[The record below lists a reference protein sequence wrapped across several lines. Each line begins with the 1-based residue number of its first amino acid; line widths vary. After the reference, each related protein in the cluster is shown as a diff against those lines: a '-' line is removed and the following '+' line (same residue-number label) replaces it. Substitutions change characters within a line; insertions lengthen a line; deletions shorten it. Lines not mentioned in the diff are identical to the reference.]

1 MTIWLGID
9 TSSGTSVAIGDGAN
23 LLAEVNF
30 EDTMGHAENIGDAIV
45 QVLQSAK
52 LVSKDIDAVVV
63 GRGPAPFTGL
73 RVGIAAAVA
82 FAEGIG
88 APLYGVVSHDAIALS
103 DIETD
108 APNQAKHLVVRTDA
122 RRREEYWSLYS
133 GLDESGLPKRS
144 AGPAVA
150 SAQAIEAE
158 LEGMAGSSS
167 TAQSH
172 VSAASI
178 VRLAHLQK
186 AAGVLDSDVSALYL
200 RAPDATEPKAH
211 GRFGK
216 PVSG

>member
-9 TSSGTSVAIGDGAN
+9 TSSGTSVAIGDGAT
-23 LLAEVNF
+23 LLAEINF
-30 EDTMGHAENIGDAIV
+30 QDTMGHAENIGDAIA

-52 LVSKDIDAVVV
+52 LAPRDIDAVVV

-88 APLYGVVSHDAIALS
+88 VPLYGVVSHEAIALS
-103 DIETD
+103 ALSAEAASET
-108 APNQAKHLVVRTDA
+108 AHLVVRTDA
-122 RRREEYWSLYS
+122 RRREEYWSLYT
-133 GLDESGLPKRS
+133 GLDESGLPNRS

-158 LEGMAGSSS
+158 LERLAGSNS
-167 TAQSH
+167 TAQAQ

-178 VRLAHLQK
+178 VRLAHLQQS
-186 AAGVLDSDVSALYL
+186 AGVLDGEVSALYL
-200 RAPDATEPKAH
+200 RAPDATEPKVH